1 MAARLQR
8 SCSAPHQ
15 GSQKCSDRPCG
26 KRGEHETTRKSV
38 CSVRLQN
45 RNAAVGPLRR
55 KHSQVDPAELFTA
68 RGGRCSAAKG
78 NAGSRFEA
86 NKQSVSD
93 GVSHSGS
100 KSDAMSESS
109 EGAASDPHL
118 SPAPSGVYRMR
129 SVTSGPL
136 LALSTRRSL
145 LQCRP
150 HTIQHDLDNVLAQ
163 PHARHTTAP
172 LHVRRPFGPSLG
184 TPHRRTHARESLRCV
199 CASGFRC
206 VCARVAAVR
215 ALEHL
220 YVVVLDERRAQ
231 DELEP
236 RIAQHTRHDMR

>member
-1 MAARLQR
+1 
-8 SCSAPHQ
+8 
-15 GSQKCSDRPCG
+15 
-26 KRGEHETTRKSV
+26 
-38 CSVRLQN
+38 
-45 RNAAVGPLRR
+45 
-55 KHSQVDPAELFTA
+55 
-68 RGGRCSAAKG
+68 
-78 NAGSRFEA
+78 
-86 NKQSVSD
+86 
-93 GVSHSGS
+93 
-100 KSDAMSESS
+100 MSESS
-109 EGAASDPHL
+109 EGAASDPYL

-150 HTIQHDLDNVLAQ
+150 HTIQHETASRAPRHCAVACAQ
-163 PHARHTTAP
+163 ALWSVAWHAPPPYACTGISALR
-172 LHVRRPFGPSLG
+172 VRERLSL
-184 TPHRRTHARESLRCV
+184 
-199 CASGFRC
+199 